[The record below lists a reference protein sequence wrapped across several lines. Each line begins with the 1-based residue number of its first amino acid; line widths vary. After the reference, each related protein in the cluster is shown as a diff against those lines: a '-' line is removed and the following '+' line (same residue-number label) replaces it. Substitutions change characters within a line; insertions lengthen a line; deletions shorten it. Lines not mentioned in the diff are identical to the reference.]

1 MNVNNSDVLDLVKI
15 LLEKPIMFN
24 PVFKLITGHT
34 GAALFLSQAWYY
46 SNKASTRD
54 GWFYRTSAEW
64 MLETGLSRT
73 EQDTARR
80 ILGPATDENPKG
92 LGILQTKLRGLPAVL
107 YYKIDMAALL
117 DALQFAV
124 NRQTQYLEY
133 QQKRLQETRKL
144 VSRKPANINES
155 IINTLTNTV
164 NTDVRVFSN
173 WNETPSEFHPYFLVC
188 EGQPVNLKFNTPNK
202 IAKALTVFGEWILAE
217 YTPADVTRAVT
228 AIRAEGRIEISSPKS
243 ITWKLDAQASTAKSR
258 QHTDSVAYSNADP
271 VEEAYRRMESAQ

>member
-1 MNVNNSDVLDLVKI
+1 MNMNDPETQTLIQI
-15 LLEKPIMFN
+15 LLERPIMFN
-24 PVFKLITGHT
+24 PVFKLITKDT
-34 GAALFLSQAWYY
+34 SAALFLSQAWYY
-46 SNKASTRD
+46 SNQAATKD

-64 MLETGLSRT
+64 RLETGLNRY
-73 EQDTARR
+73 EQDVARR
-80 ILGPATDENPKG
+80 ILGQATDDNPKG
-92 LGILQTKLRGLPAVL
+92 LGILHTKLRGVPPVV
-107 YYKIDMAALL
+107 YYKVDMAALM
-117 DALQFAV
+117 DALQFV
-124 NRQTQYLEY
+124 VHKQIEFVEHQQNRLL
-133 QQKRLQETRKL
+133 K
-144 VSRKPANINES
+144 VSKTIRSRSANLNES
-155 IINTLTNTV
+155 VINTLTNTV

-173 WNETPSEFHPYFLVC
+173 WKDTPSEFHPYFLVC